1 MNADLDGSGEISY
14 CEFIA
19 ATVSEELFLREDY
32 VEHAFKMF
40 DKDRNGY
47 IEKEEFLIVL
57 KEHIKENKI
66 DKLIKEID

>member
-1 MNADLDGSGEISY
+1 MNADLNGSGEISY
-14 CEFIA
+14 SEFIA

-47 IEKEEFLIVL
+47 IEKDEFLLVL
-57 KEHIKENKI
+57 KGHIKEEKMG
-66 DKLIKEID
+66 KLI